1 MNNCYDFFAVV
12 VKMLSVCLLA
22 ADFLCIRLIIIVFV
36 YLMHSCVP
44 TLKTANTALQS
55 YTLKIVSC
63 YWKIIVFNDLNIEIS
78 LYFCYNISMKV

>member
-12 VKMLSVCLLA
+12 VKMLSVCLLF
-22 ADFLCIRLIIIVFV
+22 ADFLCIRFIIIVFV

>member
-1 MNNCYDFFAVV
+1 MPPGCGFSLY
-12 VKMLSVCLLA
+12 SVYYHC
-22 ADFLCIRLIIIVFV
+22 FV

-63 YWKIIVFNDLNIEIS
+63 CSQLIVFNDFCIDIS